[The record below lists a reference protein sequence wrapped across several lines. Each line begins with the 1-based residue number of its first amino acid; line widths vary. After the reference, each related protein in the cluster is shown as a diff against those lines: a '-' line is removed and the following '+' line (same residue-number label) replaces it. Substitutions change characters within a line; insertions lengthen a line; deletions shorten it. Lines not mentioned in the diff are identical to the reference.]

1 MEKKDTISE
10 IQYLWIAKQRL
21 TQAVSAFWLSIA
33 LILNPAYADQKKNS
47 APDEMY
53 LQMQYFFLQ
62 DKYWLEKALK
72 QRVEDHN
79 PRNKNALFGEIENA
93 IEYITTVSKKTL
105 EKRKNSSYPIQL
117 IQKNKQAFY
126 PQTWEKIIFLMK
138 LCYWEGVD
146 TNVLLDQNDYENLFL
161 QFSFIKTQKWEYIL
175 KDIFITGN
183 YYKSEK

>member
-33 LILNPAYADQKKNS
+33 LILNPAYADQRKNS
-47 APDEMY
+47 LPDEMY

-72 QRVEDHN
+72 QRVEDHS

-93 IEYITTVSKKTL
+93 IANITGFSWKTL
-105 EKRKNSSYPIQL
+105 EKQKSDFYKIKLS
-117 IQKNKQAFY
+117 QKNKKIFQQ
-126 PQTWEKIIFLMK
+126 QTLEKISFLMK